1 MKGIEELVACI
12 TRTKCINIDKKNYD
26 THTHTHTDANI
37 AKKTISDKLTNQKS
51 IALFTFDVR
60 SPLLTKIPYCRLFTY
75 LSLSLSLSNFTL
87 FLSFLIPFLC
97 LSLSIIVSLSFA
109 ISVSL
114 CVSPLFSYL
123 LIYLCLSFYLSFYLS
138 FCLSSSPF
146 SILLLF
152 FYLRLSL
159 TLYLLLS
166 GIVFNIAWLSANNDL
181 PCNRVVFHKIYKTC
195 ISPIK
200 MSCLPFSSGIIS

>member
-60 SPLLTKIPYCRLFTY
+60 SPLLTKIPYCRLFTSLS
-75 LSLSLSLSNFTL
+75 LSLSLSLSNFIL

-109 ISVSL
+109 ISVSV
-114 CVSPLFSYL
+114 CP
-123 LIYLCLSFYLSFYLS
+123 LSF
-138 FCLSSSPF
+138 
-146 SILLLF
+146 
-152 FYLRLSL
+152 L
-159 TLYLLLS
+159 TS
-166 GIVFNIAWLSANNDL
+166 
-181 PCNRVVFHKIYKTC
+181 
-195 ISPIK
+195 
-200 MSCLPFSSGIIS
+200 